1 MCLEVDAMQFSPP
14 PLISPVFTLPSNHPQ
29 NATVGCLPIDHP
41 SPTQG
46 SHPTYD
52 PSLTQGLSHSQT
64 IELSLLQNEC
74 LELREHTSSLE
85 SDVKRL
91 KTQNVS
97 LREERDRMKRRV
109 GEKYRYNF
117 RGMARNFNGNPNVSS
132 SKMNENMHCYTKNM
146 GIMA

>member
-29 NATVGCLPIDHP
+29 NATVGCFPVDHP

-52 PSLTQGLSHSQT
+52 PSPTQGLSHSQT
-64 IELSLLQNEC
+64 VELSLLQNEC

-109 GEKYRYNF
+109 CETLRYNLQELVQELQL
-117 RGMARNFNGNPNVSS
+117 GP
-132 SKMNENMHCYTKNM
+132 KILEL
-146 GIMA
+146 